1 MLSPAIENF
10 LKSIYELSRGSEED
24 WVINADLAQIL
35 NHSAA
40 AITNMAKKLSS
51 GEKPLVEYKPYAGT
65 RLSPSGR
72 MVALEVVRHHR
83 LIELYLCE
91 ALGVPWD
98 QVHEEAEK
106 LEHHISEDLEARM
119 AAKLG
124 DPRFDPHGAPIP
136 TIDGRVFHRESR
148 CLDEVEPGE
157 TVEVVEVSDHD
168 PELLRYLGGHGL
180 YPNTTFNVVSREA
193 FSNALVITVDQ
204 KEIRLGENATRHI
217 QVTYKK
223 KELK

>member
-10 LKSIYELSRGSEED
+10 LKSVYELGLGSEES
-24 WVINADLAQIL
+24 WVSNAELARRL

-51 GEKPLVEYKPYAGT
+51 ADKSLVEYKPYAGT
-65 RLSPSGR
+65 RLSPGGR
-72 MVALEVVRHHR
+72 LVALEVLRHHR

-119 AAKLG
+119 AAVLG
-124 DPRFDPHGAPIP
+124 DPKFDPHGSPIP
-136 TIDGRVFHRESR
+136 TMDGQVFPRASR
-148 CLDEVEPGE
+148 GLDEVEPGS
-157 TVEVVEVSDHD
+157 TVEIVEVSDRD
-168 PELLRYLGGHGL
+168 PELLRYLGDHGL
-180 YPNTTFNVVSREA
+180 YPNTTLQVVSREP
-193 FSNALVITVDQ
+193 FSNALVVKVDQ
-204 KEIRLGENATRHI
+204 NEIRLGENATRYI
-217 QVTYKK
+217 RVA
-223 KELK
+223 